1 MVTSHSSQATD
12 TESAAASDNSSL
24 LARVRADLTAAM
36 KARDTTTTRTLRA
49 VIAAVREAEVAGD
62 HATTLDD
69 AGVEKV
75 IAAQAKRRVEAA
87 EAFDQGNR
95 PEKARAERDELAIL
109 EQYLPK
115 PLTEDELVALIE
127 QTLADEGLSA
137 KSDMGKAMKAVNTK
151 VAGRADG
158 KLVAELVKTRLA

>member
-1 MVTSHSSQATD
+1 M
-12 TESAAASDNSSL
+12 SDSEL
-24 LARVRADLTAAM
+24 LTQIRADLTSAM
-36 KARDTTTTRTLRA
+36 KARDGLTTRTLRA

-62 HATTLDD
+62 AATTLDD

-95 PEKARAERDELAIL
+95 PEKAADERAELAVL
-109 EQYLPK
+109 EAYLPK
-115 PLTEDELVALIE
+115 QLTDDELVSLIDE
-127 QTLADEGLSA
+127 TLADEGISA
-137 KSDMGKAMKAVNTK
+137 KADMGRAMKAVNAK

-158 KLVAELVKTRLA
+158 RKVAGLVKDRLS